1 MSGTWRTVL
10 SVATL
15 VLVVPAYSRAQAI
28 LPEKG
33 EGSVSMLFT
42 NSLATKHYL
51 PTTAFDRGHI
61 DANSL
66 LVDFTFGLSDR
77 VAVSVSLPFVATR
90 YRGGSPHLLENGQR
104 ALLDDGSWHVTPQDL
119 RFGVRYNLI
128 QRGVVITPF
137 VGTVTP
143 SHRYDF
149 FAHASPGRATKE
161 ILAGVSAARVFTG
174 SGIFVQGRYA
184 LGVGERI
191 LGSRPRH
198 SEGQVEIG
206 YFLTDSVRLVGIASG
221 RYGHTGIDI
230 TTSARSTLP
239 WEQYYNHDRIAREH
253 ALNTGGGVSL
263 TLSDSIDVFASVLTT
278 VAARNS
284 HGMKYSLTAGVSWT
298 FRQPSEV
305 QAAGN
310 RATPLARCVCQK
322 AVK

>member
-1 MSGTWRTVL
+1 MSGTRRTVL
-10 SVATL
+10 AIATL

-51 PTTAFDRGHI
+51 PATAFDRGRI

-77 VAVSVSLPFVATR
+77 VAFSVSLPFVATR
-90 YRGGSPHLLENGQR
+90 YRGRSAHLLQNGQR

-161 ILAGVSAARVFTG
+161 SLAGVSAARVFTG
-174 SGIFVQGRYA
+174 SRHFRAGTIRARRRRARRRVEAAAQRRPGGDRV
-184 LGVGERI
+184 LSHGVGPTR
-191 LGSRPRH
+191 
-198 SEGQVEIG
+198 
-206 YFLTDSVRLVGIASG
+206 
-221 RYGHTGIDI
+221 GHCFR
-230 TTSARSTLP
+230 ALRS
-239 WEQYYNHDRIAREH
+239 HRD
-253 ALNTGGGVSL
+253 
-263 TLSDSIDVFASVLTT
+263 
-278 VAARNS
+278 
-284 HGMKYSLTAGVSWT
+284 
-298 FRQPSEV
+298 
-305 QAAGN
+305 
-310 RATPLARCVCQK
+310 
-322 AVK
+322 